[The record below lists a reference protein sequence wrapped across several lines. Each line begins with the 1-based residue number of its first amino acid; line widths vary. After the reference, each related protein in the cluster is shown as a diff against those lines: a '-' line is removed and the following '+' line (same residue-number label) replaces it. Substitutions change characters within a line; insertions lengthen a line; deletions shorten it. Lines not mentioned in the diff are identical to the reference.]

1 MRNPFEFQSAG
12 GDASAP
18 RPGVVPG
25 GANNGRGARAGAGV
39 VLNERAGNDA
49 GQATSGPAGASGSPG
64 DEESPFG
71 PASPRGPRRRLLTIG
86 GLALALV
93 GAGTVAWYATRDRG
107 AAASMASD
115 TTGHADHGA
124 APAPATANP
133 VMLTR
138 DGAERIGVTYAT
150 VERTPLAREVRT
162 VGIVTYDE
170 TLVKA
175 ISPKIDGWVE
185 QLYVNYT
192 GQAVGRGTPLFSIY
206 SPMLVTA
213 QEELLLAQRLARDV
227 ADGSPDAQRSANDLL
242 VSARRRLAYWDVPA
256 EDIAA
261 IERSGQVRRTVTLR
275 SPVSGFVV
283 DKPVLS
289 GQRIMA
295 GDAVYRIAD
304 LSTVWVEGEVFE
316 QDAPLARVG
325 ARVTL
330 EFTALPGT
338 ERMGRVS
345 YVYPTLNQQTRT
357 LRVRVALSNPGTT
370 LKPGMYATLRLTE
383 ASNSPVLTVPRS
395 AVLATGTRTLVF
407 VRDSAGMLVPRDVSL
422 GQASETRVRVL
433 SGLTAGEVVVA
444 SATFLIDAESNLGAA
459 MGGMANMPGMQMG
472 APTDAPAP
480 GTKVPATKSAPG
492 GTMPDMPGMPG
503 MPGMPST
510 STPSAPPARPG
521 GPAAPTMDH
530 SAHGRN

>member
-1 MRNPFEFQSAG
+1 MRDSFEFQSAG

-25 GANNGRGARAGAGV
+25 GASNGRDARAVASVVMNERVEDGAG
-39 VLNERAGNDA
+39 N
-49 GQATSGPAGASGSPG
+49 ATSGAAGGSGSLS
-64 DEESPFG
+64 DEQSPFG
-71 PASPRGPRRRLLTIG
+71 PPTPRGPRRRLLTIG
-86 GLALALV
+86 GLAFALT
-93 GAGTVAWYATRDRG
+93 AAG
-107 AAASMASD
+107 AAAWYGTRDTGETASMAGD
-115 TTGHADHGA
+115 TAGHANHGT
-124 APAPATANP
+124 APATATANP

-138 DGAERIGVTYAT
+138 EGAERIGVTYAT
-150 VERTPLAREVRT
+150 AELTPLAREVRT

-185 QLYVNYT
+185 QLHVNYT

-213 QEELLLAQRLARDV
+213 QEELLLAQRLARNV
-227 ADGSPDAQRSANDLL
+227 ADGSPDAQRSADDLL

-261 IERSGQVRRTVTLR
+261 IERSGQVRRTLTLR

-325 ARVTL
+325 APATL

-338 ERMGRVS
+338 ERAGRVS

-357 LRVRVALSNPGTT
+357 LRVRVALPNPGTT
-370 LKPGMYATLRLTE
+370 LKPGMYATLRLTS

-407 VRDSAGMLVPRDVSL
+407 VRDAAGMLVPRDVTL
-422 GQASETRVRVL
+422 GQTSETRVQVL

-459 MGGMANMPGMQMG
+459 TGAMANMPGMQMG
-472 APTDAPAP
+472 APADAPAP
-480 GTKVPATKSAPG
+480 GTKVPATKGAPG
-492 GTMPDMPGMPG
+492 SVMPGMPG
-503 MPGMPST
+503 MPAT
-510 STPSAPPARPG
+510 STPSTPPPPPAQA
-521 GPAAPTMDH
+521 PAMDH
-530 SAHGRN
+530 SAHGGH